1 MYVLLISPVSQLPTI
16 INEQSTEAAQLFQM
30 GYQPIQYGTKKELEL
45 VEIELMENFVSDLEM
60 KALLNQFHDMNIEQ
74 LDHAYDISAFFDNF
88 KFLNQ
93 SKIAQL
99 TNINAS
105 LLRQYSSG
113 NKFPSFK
120 QTQKIEHAIH
130 QLAKELRMVT
140 LISG

>member
-1 MYVLLISPVSQLPTI
+1 MKKIQLIIERGADKRFWGRILIEDNLIVD
-16 INEQSTEAAQLFQM
+16 AAETV
-30 GYQPIQYGTKKELEL
+30 GEL
-45 VEIELMENFVSDLEM
+45 DLKM

-88 KFLNQ
+88 NFLNQ

-130 QLAKELRMVT
+130 QLAKELSMVT